1 MTLDP
6 ARPTV
11 NHADR
16 SPGELFAEYCASKG
30 VADDRVQAL
39 FAQLHDRV
47 TTSTGSRG

>member
-1 MTLDP
+1 
-6 ARPTV
+6 V

-39 FAQLHDRV
+39 FAQLHDRI
-47 TTSTGSRG
+47 TSTGFRG